1 MAKIVKIPGPG
12 GQQVEGE
19 EVDFKAV
26 SEPWC
31 TYQLDDGYTVKM
43 KLVVTQVLKT
53 SQKDADGNPVYVVR
67 SSNILAVSP
76 PETYKRRE
84 VQ

>member
-1 MAKIVKIPGPG
+1 MAKIVKIAGPG
-12 GQQVEGE
+12 GQPIEGE
-19 EVDFKAV
+19 EVEFKVV

-31 TYQLDDGYTVKM
+31 TYQLDDGYTVKL
-43 KLVVTQVLKT
+43 KLIVSQVVRTNQR
-53 SQKDADGNPVYVVR
+53 DADGNPVYIVR
-67 SSNILAVSP
+67 SSNVLAVSP